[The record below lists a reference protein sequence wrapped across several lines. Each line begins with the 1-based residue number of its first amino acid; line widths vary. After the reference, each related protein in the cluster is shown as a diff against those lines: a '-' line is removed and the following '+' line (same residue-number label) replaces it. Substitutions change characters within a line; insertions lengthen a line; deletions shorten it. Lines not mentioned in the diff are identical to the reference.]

1 MDVAK
6 LVQEQ
11 RFIEG
16 RGLVQENRTAESDS
30 GDVRREERPPADSC
44 RNSADAKARVAKLG
58 VPLGQFPR

>member
-11 RFIEG
+11 SFIEG
-16 RGLVQENRTAESDS
+16 GGFVQENRTADC
-30 GDVRREERPPADSC
+30 DPRHVRRAERPATDAC
-44 RNSADAKARVAKLG
+44 GNAADAEARVAKLG